1 MYWITRLDGL
11 HVFFI
16 TMLTLLVV
24 VLVIVIT
31 CFFAGMYEDEEHG
44 VIKRVKMWTK
54 IMSISLVVFALGAI
68 FVPTTSDALLIY
80 GVGGTIDYIKSNK
93 TAQKLPDKCIKALD
107 KYLDEQNSK
116 TNEPGK

>member
-1 MYWITRLDGL
+1 MDNKVGWVAC
-11 HVFFI
+11 VFYNNANPI
-16 TMLTLLVV
+16 SSRTSYCHHL
-24 VLVIVIT
+24 
-31 CFFAGMYEDEEHG
+31 FFCGMYEDEEHG